1 MRSQMSW
8 NSASFTLSPSEPNF
22 VSTHLG
28 PHCSM
33 SLKRDS
39 HAVAQPAGVQG
50 LPEATVRDGQH
61 GRVVGPVQI
70 LVVEPVAAHA
80 G

>member
-1 MRSQMSW
+1 MSW

-33 SLKRDS
+33 SLKRDRS
-39 HAVAQPAGVQG
+39 FITAILMISATPWRSQPGC
-50 LPEATVRDGQH
+50 
-61 GRVVGPVQI
+61 RVFQKPRSVMVSTG
-70 LVVEPVAAHA
+70 
-80 G
+80 GW